1 MLCNFKKRKTKI
13 SLFLFQK
20 AVQISLLG
28 QALAPCEINSLTL
41 VRKRGELDTIP
52 PSPPP
57 PPLFGFFLDLSK
69 RPYIEPIL
77 NFGDNLLLLLRDMTS

>member
-1 MLCNFKKRKTKI
+1 MLCNFKKRKTKS

-28 QALAPCEINSLTL
+28 QALAPCEYNSLTL

-52 PSPPP
+52 PSPP
-57 PPLFGFFLDLSK
+57 LWVFSGSFKTAL
-69 RPYIEPIL
+69 
-77 NFGDNLLLLLRDMTS
+77 T

>member
-28 QALAPCEINSLTL
+28 QALAPYEINSLTL

-52 PSPPP
+52 P
-57 PPLFGFFLDLSK
+57 PL
-69 RPYIEPIL
+69 P
-77 NFGDNLLLLLRDMTS
+77 LLWVFSGSFKTALT

>member
-52 PSPPP
+52 PPPP
-57 PPLFGFFLDLSK
+57 PQKG
-69 RPYIEPIL
+69 R
-77 NFGDNLLLLLRDMTS
+77 G